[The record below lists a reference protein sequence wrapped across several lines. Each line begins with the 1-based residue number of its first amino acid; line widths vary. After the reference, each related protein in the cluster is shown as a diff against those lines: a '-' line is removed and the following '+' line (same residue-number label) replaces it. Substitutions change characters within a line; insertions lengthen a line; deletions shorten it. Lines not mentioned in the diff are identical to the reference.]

1 MWASEIIGRRD
12 ARVRIGLRGRF
23 IAFVSAIVI
32 AFGVVLTALAVR
44 VQNDLLRHELDE
56 RGKLLIAVVATH
68 VTDSLALLD
77 VRQLRQLINE
87 TREQENVLDA
97 VVFDEDGRVLT
108 DGTIKNPLRH
118 LLIDDAARQHVA
130 VSDALLV
137 EFSGDVMTVTKGV
150 RLGGRLIGGVRLRY
164 SRAGLA
170 KDQAVLARKT
180 ALVGIVFGV
189 LGVLAAALLTEA
201 VTRPLK
207 EVIDATRAISEGKQA
222 PHLQVRTADE
232 VGELA
237 AAFNEMTRRL
247 RETTVSRDYVDRVL
261 ETMGECLVVTRRN
274 GTITLVNNAVCG
286 LAGASEEELVGRHCG
301 ELFRAPKGYASLL
314 HALNPEGS
322 VHGLETELLSSTGE
336 EFPVMVSIAEMD
348 ESPGRSGRYVIV
360 AADISERL
368 RTERQKEEFITMI
381 HHEVRTPLT
390 AVRGAI
396 GLLDGGVAGDL
407 GERGRELVANALRN
421 SKRMERLVND
431 ILVSRKLDFGHMTF
445 HLEEMELMPL
455 VDQAIEATA
464 SYGDQH
470 EVRFDLDET
479 APGARIEVDPDR
491 FIQVLTNVLS
501 NAVRFSSAGD
511 VVKVRVNRHDGY
523 LRVAVA
529 DRGPGIPEKF
539 RDQVFEPFARADE
552 ADWRNKSGTGL
563 GMSISKAIIEE
574 LGGAI
579 SFDTE
584 VGGGTTFRV
593 DIPESDKLRESHVD

>member
-1 MWASEIIGRRD
+1 
-12 ARVRIGLRGRF
+12 VRIGLRGRF
-23 IAFVSAIVI
+23 MAFVSAIVI
-32 AFGVVLTALAVR
+32 VF
-44 VQNDLLRHELDE
+44 QNERLRHELAE
-56 RGKLLIAVVATH
+56 RGKLLTVVVSTH

-87 TREQENVLDA
+87 TLNQENVLGA

-108 DGTIKNPLRH
+108 DGTVENPSRH
-118 LLIDDAARQHVA
+118 QLIDEAARKHVA

-137 EFSGDVMTVTKGV
+137 EFLGDVMTVTKPV
-150 RLGGRLIGGVRLRY
+150 YLGGRLLGGVRLRY
-164 SRAGLA
+164 SRASLA
-170 KDQAVLARKT
+170 EDQAILARRT
-180 ALVGIVFGV
+180 ALVGAVFAV

-207 EVIDATRAISEGKQA
+207 EVIEATRAVSEGKQV
-222 PHLQVRTADE
+222 PTLQVRTADE

-247 RETTVSRDYVDRVL
+247 RETTVSRDYLDRVL
-261 ETMGECLVVTRRN
+261 ETMGECLIVTRQD
-274 GTITLVNNAVCG
+274 GTIARANNAACA
-286 LAGASEEELVGRHCG
+286 LAGASEKELVGRHCG
-301 ELFRAPKGYASLL
+301 ELFRAPEGYSSLL
-314 HALNPEGS
+314 HALNPDGS
-322 VHGLETELLSSTGE
+322 IQGLETVLLASTGE
-336 EFPVMVSIAEMD
+336 EIPVLVSISAMD
-348 ESPGRSGRYVIV
+348 ESPGNRRGYVIV

-368 RTERQKEEFITMI
+368 RIERQREEFVTMI

-407 GERGRELVANALRN
+407 GETGRELVANALRN

-431 ILVSRKLDFGHMTF
+431 ILVSRKLESGHMSF
-445 HLEEMELMPL
+445 HLQEVELMP
-455 VDQAIEATA
+455 VVEQAIEATSA
-464 SYGDQH
+464 YGDQH
-470 EVRFDLDET
+470 DVQFDLDER
-479 APGARIEVDPDR
+479 APGARVQVDPDR
-491 FIQVLTNVLS
+491 LIQVVTNVLS
-501 NAVRFSSAGD
+501 NAVRFSKAGD
-511 VVKVRVNRHDGY
+511 VVKVGVSRHSGL

-529 DRGPGIPEKF
+529 DNGPGISEKF

-552 ADWRNKSGTGL
+552 ADWRHRSGTGL

-584 VGGGTTFRV
+584 VGVGTTFHI
-593 DIPESDKLRESHVD
+593 DIPETEKG

>member
-1 MWASEIIGRRD
+1 M
-12 ARVRIGLRGRF
+12 RIGLRGRF

-44 VQNDLLRHELDE
+44 VQNDRLRHELEE
-56 RGKLLIAVVATH
+56 RGKLLTTVVTNHAT
-68 VTDSLALLD
+68 DPLALLD
-77 VRQLRQLINE
+77 VSQLRQVIDE
-87 TREQENVLDA
+87 TLGQENVLGA
-97 VVFDEDGRVLT
+97 VIFDEDGRVLT
-108 DGTIKNPLRH
+108 DGRVENPSRH
-118 LLIDDAARQHVA
+118 QLIDEAARKHVA

-137 EFSGDVMTVTKGV
+137 EFSGDVMTVTKPVYLGD
-150 RLGGRLIGGVRLRY
+150 RLLGGVRLSY

-170 KDQAVLARKT
+170 EDQAILARRT
-180 ALVGIVFGV
+180 ALVGAVFAV

-207 EVIDATRAISEGKQA
+207 EVIEATRAVSEGKTV
-222 PHLQVRTADE
+222 PTLQIRTADE

-247 RETTVSRDYVDRVL
+247 RETTVSRDYLDRVL
-261 ETMGECLVVTRRN
+261 ATMGECLVVTRRD
-274 GTITLVNNAVCG
+274 GTIARANNAACA
-286 LAGASEEELVGRHCG
+286 LADASEEELVGRHCSD
-301 ELFRAPKGYASLL
+301 LFRAPEGFASLL
-314 HALNPEGS
+314 HTLNPEGS
-322 VHGLETELLSSTGE
+322 VHGLETELLTSTGE
-336 EFPVMVSIAEMD
+336 EVPVLVSIAAMD
-348 ESPGRSGRYVIV
+348 ESSGSRRGYVIV

-368 RTERQKEEFITMI
+368 RNERQREEFVTMI

-407 GERGRELVANALRN
+407 GETGRELVANALRN

-431 ILVSRKLDFGHMTF
+431 ILMSRKLDSGHMSF
-445 HLEEMELMPL
+445 HLQEVELMP
-455 VDQAIEATA
+455 VVEQSIEAT
-464 SYGDQH
+464 SEYGNQH
-470 EVRFDLDET
+470 DIRFDLDET
-479 APGARIEVDPDR
+479 APGARVLVDPDR
-491 FIQVLTNVLS
+491 MIQVLTNVLS
-501 NAVRFSSAGD
+501 NAVRFSTAGD
-511 VVKVRVNRHDGY
+511 VVKVRVCRHNGL

-529 DRGPGIPEKF
+529 DSGPGISEEF

-552 ADWRNKSGTGL
+552 AGWRHRSGTGL

-584 VGGGTTFRV
+584 VGVGTTFHI
-593 DIPESDKLRESHVD
+593 DIPDSELG